1 MTIAQLVTGTVQPG
15 MTTVQLGMTIAQPVT
30 GTVQPVMT
38 VVQSGMIIAQ
48 AVMIVVQPGMTPLQ
62 PGMKPKNVNL
72 TATYFCSI
80 LTLRV
85 WGPVLSPIV
94 AKLGDAIHI
103 ERGHRGKV
111 RWPRSVRFPKGDRE
125 LTLRR
130 TTCRPLINLSVKDGS
145 LSGVKAK
152 HRLCSIP
159 LMLCS
164 CDVAGRA
171 KVRHRSV
178 VYAPVLPPRRPRNPI
193 RLCAR

>member
-1 MTIAQLVTGTVQPG
+1 MTTVWPVVGTVQLG
-15 MTTVQLGMTIAQPVT
+15 MTAVQPGMTIAQPVT
-30 GTVQPVMT
+30 GAVQLGMTIARPVVT
-38 VVQSGMIIAQ
+38 I
-48 AVMIVVQPGMTPLQ
+48 VQPGTTPVR
-62 PGMKPKNVNL
+62 PGMKTRKVNL
-72 TATYFCSI
+72 TAIYFCSI

-85 WGPVLSPIV
+85 WEPVLSPIV

-125 LTLRR
+125 LALRR

-152 HRLCSIP
+152 RRLCSIP
-159 LMLCS
+159 LMLCN

-178 VYAPVLPPRRPRNPI
+178 VYAPV
-193 RLCAR
+193 